1 MPKKLFIIS
10 IFIYLTTGF
19 LNLAFAQNTTSGSYD
34 YTTAGVGTEIKKY
47 LCAPSDPD
55 PKQTNY
61 FGSQVEYSA
70 NNNKASGDLYN
81 CINRLY
87 RFAIVTAAVV
97 GVFFIVIAGY
107 LYIGAG
113 GNQESIDKA
122 KSILASTVTS
132 LVILFAGYILL
143 KTLNPDLVVFRPIQ
157 PPSVVLE
164 AAEPPEAQSG
174 EPPASEIPPSAL
186 ITTPI
191 TGSSGGSI
199 SQLEA
204 AGCTITNEAR
214 PRNELPNLA
223 APMWQKLLQICS
235 IASQSGNKPQV
246 SSTVR
251 RESTGSQHKIGC
263 AVDFSDKLGNG
274 FYDIK
279 THTGRAVGVAI
290 YNAAKQ
296 AGITEDR
303 INPGTDRDQSFH
315 LHIDLRGKCP

>member
-157 PPSVVLE
+157 PPSVTLQPSYTPGFIPISNLPGANGNNGTPFIIAGYNIRRYASDANHENLVKDRYNNLLRQDLST
-164 AAEPPEAQSG
+164 AEKVKNYMDRSAQ
-174 EPPASEIPPSAL
+174 IL
-186 ITTPI
+186 K
-191 TGSSGGSI
+191 GGSI
-199 SQLEA
+199 RSPLTGEMVVNAARGSNIDIKILMAILEVDSHYGVDGVAVATCNPGNYGNTGTQTRSFCPNWA
-204 AGCTITNEAR
+204 AGVEAVA
-214 PRNELPNLA
+214 NWLSN
-223 APMWQKLLQICS
+223 
-235 IASQSGNKPQV
+235 N
-246 SSTVR
+246 
-251 RESTGSQHKIGC
+251 
-263 AVDFSDKLGNG
+263 
-274 FYDIK
+274 
-279 THTGRAVGVAI
+279 RA
-290 YNAAKQ
+290 
-296 AGITEDR
+296 
-303 INPGTDRDQSFH
+303 
-315 LHIDLRGKCP
+315 